1 LALKALQ
8 DRFGDEEDQASFY
21 LGAVENLPKIK
32 ISDVSG
38 LRKFYDDL
46 NTNIQVLEN
55 MGPDVAM
62 HLNDPRRMKLLST
75 KLPRNLAV
83 AWATYQD
90 DKGIGSDMRA
100 FAEWL

>member
-1 LALKALQ
+1 MKKTKQ
-8 DRFGDEEDQASFY
+8 VFY

-32 ISDVSG
+32 ISDVPG

-62 HLNDPRRMKLLST
+62 HLSDPRRMKLLST
-75 KLPRNLAV
+75 KLPRN
-83 AWATYQD
+83 
-90 DKGIGSDMRA
+90 
-100 FAEWL
+100 